1 MSEDQSF
8 RANLVDGIQKYQ
20 SARSRAFWQDIFSLL
35 RGKSA
40 ELLSFDEIRAKLH
53 LREESYRGLQDIP
66 IDKIKGSVGRY
77 RDFNSSFL
85 PRKNVSQDR
94 WSRVYAMASGQTG
107 LPPIEVYQI
116 GDVYFVRDGNH
127 RVSVAKQ
134 LGAKTIQAHVTELL
148 TPVPFHADMS
158 ERDIDEA
165 AAYAAFRN
173 ETGLAH
179 TRIHHQS
186 LRLSDPTRYPDLMGL
201 IEIHRNFLSRVR
213 GTPVSIET
221 AAADW
226 YDNVYRPV
234 VTVMRKYR
242 IMDEY
247 PDRTEADLFLWMV
260 RNLADLREQFGDDSA
275 EPTRDNLIEFL
286 RDRGLNVPD
295 DFLSENDPEAETL
308 RFAANVIADAE
319 DGDKPDDHSQA

>member
-20 SARSRAFWQDIFSLL
+20 SARSRAFWQDIFGLL

-53 LREESYRGLQDIP
+53 LREESYRGLHDIP
-66 IDKIKGSVGRY
+66 IDQIKGSVGRY

-85 PRKNVSQDR
+85 PRHNVSQDR
-94 WSRVYAMASGQTG
+94 WSRVYAAASGQMG
-107 LPPIEVYQI
+107 LPPIEVYRV

-134 LGAKTIQAHVTELL
+134 LGAKTIQAHVTELS
-148 TPVPFHADMS
+148 TPVPFHAGMS

-165 AAYAAFRN
+165 AAYSAFRN
-173 ETGLAH
+173 ETGLAS

-186 LRLSDPTRYPDLMGL
+186 LRLSDATRYPDLLGL
-201 IEIHRNFLSRVR
+201 IEIHRNFLGHVR
-213 GTPVSIET
+213 EAPVSLDT

-260 RNLADLREQFGDDSA
+260 RNLADLRERFEDA
-275 EPTRDNLIEFL
+275 PTAPTRDNMIDFL
-286 RDRGLNVPD
+286 RERGLNVPD
-295 DFLSENDPEAETL
+295 NFLAEDDPEAETL

-319 DGDKPDDHSQA
+319 DNESEADSSP